1 MTWVSRGRLRASMLD
16 MTPLPVE
23 SCKIASIYPTRVCHY
38 QLLQIEQVLLQ
49 QTKWNK
55 TWPTNG
61 RLNINQKSR
70 KNNLSFWH
78 YISSWCL
85 SFIIFNTQFLHEIN
99 CLSTYAPQGVTVKWN
114 RKNKNCLSD
123 QWHSFSKKLEKI

>member
-1 MTWVSRGRLRASMLD
+1 
-16 MTPLPVE
+16 
-23 SCKIASIYPTRVCHY
+23 
-38 QLLQIEQVLLQ
+38 
-49 QTKWNK
+49 
-55 TWPTNG
+55 
-61 RLNINQKSR
+61 
-70 KNNLSFWH
+70 LSFWH